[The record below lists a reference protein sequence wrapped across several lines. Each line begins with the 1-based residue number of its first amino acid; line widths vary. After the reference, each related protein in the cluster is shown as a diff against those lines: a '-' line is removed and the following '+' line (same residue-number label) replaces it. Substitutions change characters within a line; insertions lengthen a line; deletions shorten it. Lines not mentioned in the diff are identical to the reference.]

1 MTIDEIHQKY
11 RQGDTTAAALTQ
23 SYIDRIHRLNPK
35 FKAVLKLEPTALEQA
50 QKIDLAFSKG
60 IWRGPL
66 HGIPVLIK
74 DNIETKSALPT
85 TAGSLALVDNVR
97 RKDATV
103 VAKLRRAGAIIL
115 GKTNLSEWAN
125 FRDPKSSSGWSAL
138 GGQTGNA
145 HDAARTPSGSS
156 SGSAVAVALNLAPIA
171 LGTETDG
178 SIISPAASNGIYG
191 IKPSRG
197 VVSRTGVI
205 PLAESQDTV
214 GPMAQSLSDA
224 LKVLDVISGRDP
236 KDDVSIR
243 KPKMPQSGRP
253 VAVKGLR
260 IGTMDLSGFCAP
272 TRTLFER
279 SLKQLKNAG
288 GVIIPV
294 QHSQKVLKQI
304 EQMRQSE
311 FFILLYELKRDL
323 DRYLSKTPAK
333 VTARS
338 LAQLIEFNAAHPSQE
353 MPYFQQDFFEQ
364 SQALDIQK
372 LKPKYQKLRKDYRTQ
387 AKAAIEALYQ
397 THQLDILIT
406 PSNVPPAKI
415 DHVNGDTRGGSA
427 DTSLPAIAGSAHMT
441 LPLGSLHGLPVGL
454 SLIANIGYD
463 AKAFRITQA
472 IDAVLAQAD

>member
-23 SYIDRIHRLNPK
+23 SYIDRIHRLNPE

-50 QKIDLAFSKG
+50 QKIDISFSKG

-74 DNIETKSALPT
+74 DNIETKGTLPT
-85 TAGSLALVDNVR
+85 TAGSLALVDNITG
-97 RKDATV
+97 KDATV
-103 VAKLRRAGAIIL
+103 VAKLRRAGAIIF

-224 LKVLDVISGRDP
+224 MKVLDVISGRDP
-236 KDDVSIR
+236 KDNVTIR
-243 KPKMPQSGRP
+243 KPKISQSGRP
-253 VAVKGLR
+253 VPVKGLR
-260 IGTMDLSGFCAP
+260 IGTMDLAGFCAP
-272 TRTLFER
+272 TRMLFER
-279 SLKQLKNAG
+279 RLTQLQNAG

-294 QHSQKVLKQI
+294 QHSPKIQKQI
-304 EQMRQSE
+304 EHMRRSE

-323 DRYLSKTPAK
+323 GRYLSKTPTK
-333 VTARS
+333 VAARS
-338 LAQLIEFNAAHPSQE
+338 LAQLIAFNAARPSQE
-353 MPYFQQDFFEQ
+353 MPYFQQGFFEQ
-364 SQALDIQK
+364 SQALDIQN
-372 LKPKYQKLRKDYRTQ
+372 LKPKYQKLRKDYRAQ

-427 DTSLPAIAGSAHMT
+427 DTSLPAIAGSTHIT
-441 LPLGSLHGLPVGL
+441 LPLGCVRGLPVGL
-454 SLIANIGYD
+454 SLIANIAGE
-463 AKAFRITQA
+463 AEAFHITQA
-472 IDAVLAQAD
+472 IDTVLAQAD